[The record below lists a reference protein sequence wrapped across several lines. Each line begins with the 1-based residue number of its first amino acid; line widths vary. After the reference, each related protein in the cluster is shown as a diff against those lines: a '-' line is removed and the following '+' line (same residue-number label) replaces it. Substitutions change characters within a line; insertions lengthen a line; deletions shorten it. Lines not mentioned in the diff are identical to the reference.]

1 MELKIDSRDEKIP
14 NVDKLNKMCTNENKL
29 YAGGKFL
36 KKAGN
41 AMKMYFREV
50 FNKIVARD
58 FSSKVTIEFVN
69 GSISEEDEAKM
80 TNFADEVE
88 IMNNR
93 NVFCDEKEAL
103 EKSLKTTR
111 MEEENQRKV
120 VKIFEDWYEEF
131 LVGWD
136 EEHKLHVVDS
146 IRKGQKEKMKLKL

>member
-1 MELKIDSRDEKIP
+1 MELKIDSRNEKVPI
-14 NVDKLNKMCTNENKL
+14 VDKLHKMCTNENKL

-80 TNFADEVE
+80 KNFADEIEV
-88 IMNNR
+88 MNNR
-93 NVFCDEKEAL
+93 NVFSYEKEAL

-111 MEEENQRKV
+111 MEEEKWLR
-120 VKIFEDWYEEF
+120 F
-131 LVGWD
+131 LRIGMKSFWLNGM
-136 EEHKLHVVDS
+136 KNT
-146 IRKGQKEKMKLKL
+146 KET